1 MREVNEMNKKET
13 GKAEKASAAR
23 IYLGPSFYEVIQTGT
38 TFCGSLP
45 PKVAALMVLYPFLR
59 ELMVPVERLAEA
71 RKELHRK
78 GSAMNL
84 VYERA
89 RKLGGNDV

>member
-1 MREVNEMNKKET
+1 MNRKEA
-13 GKAEKASAAR
+13 GKTEKAAAGR
-23 IYLGPSFYEVIQTGT
+23 MYRGPSFYGVIQTGT
-38 TFCGSLP
+38 TFCGSVP
-45 PKVAALMVLYPFLR
+45 PKVEALIKLYPFLR

-78 GSAMNL
+78 GSAMNM

-89 RKLGGNDV
+89 RKLGGNNV